1 MAVENIKNAVART
14 LSYVIGHDSSGK
26 GGRMT
31 LANLKAALGIT
42 AADVGAVSATR
53 TIAAGTGLS
62 GGGDLSSD
70 RTLAL
75 ANTAVT
81 AGAYGSSAAIPTFT
95 VDAQGRL
102 TAAGTKPVITLE
114 ITRAQIATT
123 TIPLNCFSVSGHTS
137 VGDLGAGAVYV
148 RGTSSGP
155 MAIQDAAGTWWNLF
169 TKHGIRAGWCGVKA
183 DGATDDTA
191 AFRLAWDIACAS
203 SNPLLRLEAG
213 TMRIATATQ
222 PFNSVTGLIVVG
234 SGPGTS
240 IVKWVEGSL
249 TLLFGR
255 NYTESGRVSN
265 VIYKDFAVIGT
276 HGDDGDYTTSSTYP
290 FLSYGVD
297 GLLHENIRVEKTRV
311 MAMVARGCTNVRARD
326 CQIRY
331 CARDGINFS
340 DCDDARFEGNL
351 CEFIDDDAIAWHNDT
366 AGRIDRRCNIVNNT
380 IRFSQ
385 GIKALGMVTGS
396 ITGNTLEF
404 CMAQGI
410 AVNTETTGV
419 EGRNAANG
427 INITGNTIKNCID
440 RAAVDGLNS
449 NAPYIYVGGRSAQAG
464 GLSAIPGEN
473 VTGTALVIN
482 PDPYWSGNDGGA
494 TTDPVPGSQSITI
507 AGNTLCRDIP
517 WGVSL
522 SSLGYGTFYTRNGPV
537 DIASL
542 TEANVRQVGIQVDG
556 TVKNL
561 NIGVNT
567 FDGLGYAMFLNGGK
581 VNGRAV
587 GNKVFNCSVGIACA
601 GTSHHDF
608 TSQGNEY
615 DLDPYLNHA
624 GRGANGTWTSAA
636 AGPLAFWLQN
646 NYGITSREDIF
657 RNMSR
662 ISDEAMNAAAGTSTK
677 LYVEHALLRCQPAA
691 TSFST
696 LSKGIGECP
705 RASSTGFWYEIW
717 DSDPA
722 SSTYL
727 QVLNYCGRQAP
738 SIPTSG
744 TYIFGMFVHNN
755 GPSISS
761 GKVLLGWSRLTNGGG
776 HTAGT
781 DWTPLYCTT
790 S

>member
-1 MAVENIKNAVART
+1 MSKVTLTTVSGTGSIQTFANNVNNNSQAIEEAFDNT
-14 LSYVIGHDSSGK
+14 LSRDGTSPNEMNVNLDMNSYQIINLPEPSTDQSPLRRGDIKDTVEGYV
-26 GGRMT
+26 GGVVHLSFTRSDIPNKIIPVD
-31 LANLKAALGIT
+31 AF
-42 AADVGAVSATR
+42 AVS
-53 TIAAGTGLS
+53 GF
-62 GGGDLSSD
+62 SD
-70 RTLAL
+70 
-75 ANTAVT
+75 
-81 AGAYGSSAAIPTFT
+81 I
-95 VDAQGRL
+95 
-102 TAAGTKPVITLE
+102 
-114 ITRAQIATT
+114 
-123 TIPLNCFSVSGHTS
+123 
-137 VGDLGAGAVYV
+137 GDLGTGAIYV
-148 RGTSSGP
+148 RGTETGP
-155 MAIQDAAGTWWNLF
+155 MAIADKSGAWWNLY
-169 TKHGIRAGWCGVKA
+169 TSNGVRAGWCGVKA
-183 DGATDDTA
+183 DGVTDDTA
-191 AFRLAWDIACAS
+191 AFRLAWDIACNTS
-203 SNPLLRLEAG
+203 KVLYLETG

-222 PFNSVTGLIVVG
+222 PFNSVSGLTVIG
-234 SGPGTS
+234 SGPNTS

-249 TLLFGR
+249 VLLFGR
-255 NYTESGRVSN
+255 IYSQLGRVSN
-265 VIYKDFAVIGT
+265 VTYKDFAVIGT

-297 GLLHENIRVEKTRV
+297 GLLHQNIRVEKSRV
-311 MAMVARGCTNVRARD
+311 MGMAARGCTNVRAVD
-326 CQIRY
+326 CQLRY
-331 CARDGINFS
+331 CARDGINFA
-340 DCDDARFEGNL
+340 DCDDARFEDNL
-351 CEFIDDDAIAWHNDT
+351 LEFIDDDAIAWHNDT

-404 CMAQGI
+404 CIAQGI

-427 INITGNTIKNCID
+427 ISITGNTIKNCID

-473 VTGTALVIN
+473 VTGTASVIN

-494 TTDPVPGSQSITI
+494 TTDPVPGSQSITV

-522 SSLGYGTFYTRNGPV
+522 SSLGYGIFYTRNGPV
-537 DIASL
+537 DIASI
-542 TEANVRQVGIQVDG
+542 TEANVRQVGIQIDG
-556 TVKNL
+556 IVKNL

-567 FDGLGYAMFLNGGK
+567 FDGLGYAIFLNGGK

-587 GNKVFNCSVGIACA
+587 GNKIFNCSIGIACA

-608 TSQGNEY
+608 VSQGNEY

-624 GRGANGTWTSAA
+624 GRGANGTWTSAS

-646 NYGITSREDIF
+646 NYGITSRGDIF

-662 ISDEAMNAAAGTSTK
+662 ISDEAMNAAAGSSTK
-677 LYVEHALLRCQPAA
+677 LYVEQALLRCHPAA

-727 QVLNYCGRQAP
+727 QVLNYCGRQAS

-744 TYIFGMFVHNN
+744 TYVFGMFVHNT
-755 GPSISS
+755 GPTISA
-761 GKVLLGWSRLTNGGG
+761 GKVLLGWIRLTNGSS
-776 HTAGT
+776 HTSGT
-781 DWTPLYCTT
+781 DWTPVYGTT